1 MASPGVSPGN
11 AKKELGGID
20 LSTLLEM
27 KGICK
32 SFNGVPALR
41 DVQLTLESGEV
52 HALLGENGAGKST
65 LIKILGGIYS
75 KDSGDIFINGKQVQI
90 SNVKEAREN
99 GISIIHQELMML
111 PQMRIYENVFLGQE
125 YKNRGFVKRS
135 EMIEKTREML
145 KFFSL
150 DLDPKEKLGHLPI
163 AQQQI
168 IEIIRA
174 ISFGARIIVMDEPT
188 SSLSDKEVDFLF
200 SAIRRL
206 KGEGVGIIYIS
217 HRMSELD
224 EIADRVTVMRDGGY
238 VATEVVKE
246 VTREELIT
254 KMVGRTLGDY
264 YVHTHTPSDEV
275 VMKVTNYSDG
285 DMVKDA
291 SFELHRGEVLGF
303 AGLVGAGRSELMSC
317 IFGVTKKTS
326 GELTLE
332 GKAVSINGVKDA
344 MAAGIALVPEDRKQE
359 ALYLDQS
366 VRYNMTIEVL
376 DDFLKLGRYDGKK
389 ESAIVDEYVQKMS
402 VKLAS
407 PSQKIIRLSGGNQQK
422 VIIGRWLAGH
432 PKILILDEPTRG
444 VDVGAKVEI
453 YQIIDELVK
462 SGVSVIIISS
472 ELPEVIGMSDRIVVM
487 GEGRIKGVLE
497 RNEADQERIMS
508 LATAE

>member
-1 MASPGVSPGN
+1 M
-11 AKKELGGID
+11 
-20 LSTLLEM
+20 STLLEM

-32 SFNGVPALR
+32 SFNGVPALQ

-75 KDSGDIFINGKQVQI
+75 KDSGEIYINGKQVQI

-111 PQMRIYENVFLGQE
+111 PQMSIYENVFLGQE
-125 YKNRGFVKRS
+125 YKNKGFIKRS
-135 EMIEKTREML
+135 DMIKKTKEML
-145 KFFSL
+145 EFFSL
-150 DLDPKEKLGHLPI
+150 DLDPAEKLGHLPI

-174 ISFGARIIVMDEPT
+174 ISFGASIIVMDEPT

-206 KGEGVGIIYIS
+206 KKENVGIIYIS

-224 EIADRVTVMRDGGY
+224 EIADRVTVMRDGCY
-238 VATEVVKE
+238 VSTEIVKE
-246 VTREELIT
+246 VTRDELIT

-264 YVHTHTPSDEV
+264 YIHTHTPSDEV
-275 VMKVTNYSDG
+275 VMRVKDYSDG
-285 DMVKDA
+285 VSVKNA
-291 SFELHRGEVLGF
+291 SFDLYRGEVLGF
-303 AGLVGAGRSELMSC
+303 AGLVGAGRSELMNC
-317 IFGVTKKTS
+317 LFGVTKKTS
-326 GELTLE
+326 GQLELE
-332 GKAVSINGVKDA
+332 GKNVEIKGVKDA
-344 MAAGIALVPEDRKQE
+344 MRAGIALVPEDRKRE

-376 DDFLKLGRYDGKK
+376 DNFLKAGRYNNKQ
-389 ESAIVDEYVQKMS
+389 ENSIVDEYVGKMS

-422 VIIGRWLAGH
+422 VIIGRWLARN

-453 YQIIDELVK
+453 YEIIDRLVK
-462 SGVSVIIISS
+462 EGVSVIIISS
-472 ELPEVIGMSDRIVVM
+472 ELPEVIGMSDRIIVM
-487 GEGRIKGVLE
+487 GEGRIKGVLG
-497 RNEADQERIMS
+497 RDEANQERIMS

>member
-1 MASPGVSPGN
+1 
-11 AKKELGGID
+11 
-20 LSTLLEM
+20 M

-32 SFNGVPALR
+32 SFNGVPALQ

-75 KDSGDIFINGKQVQI
+75 KDSGEIYINGKQVQI

-111 PQMRIYENVFLGQE
+111 PQMSIYENVFLGQE
-125 YKNRGFVKRS
+125 YKNKGFIKRS
-135 EMIEKTREML
+135 DMIKKTKEML
-145 KFFSL
+145 EFFSL
-150 DLDPKEKLGHLPI
+150 DLDPAEKLGHLPI

-174 ISFGARIIVMDEPT
+174 ISFGASIIVMDEPT

-206 KGEGVGIIYIS
+206 KKENVGIIYIS

-224 EIADRVTVMRDGGY
+224 EIADRVTVMRDGCY
-238 VATEVVKE
+238 VSTEIVKE
-246 VTREELIT
+246 VTRDELIT

-264 YVHTHTPSDEV
+264 YIHTHTPSDEV
-275 VMKVTNYSDG
+275 VMRVKDYSDG
-285 DMVKDA
+285 VSVKNA
-291 SFELHRGEVLGF
+291 SFDLYRGEVLGF
-303 AGLVGAGRSELMSC
+303 AGLVGAGRSELMNC
-317 IFGVTKKTS
+317 LFGVTKKTS
-326 GELTLE
+326 GQLELE
-332 GKAVSINGVKDA
+332 GKNVEIKGVKDA
-344 MAAGIALVPEDRKQE
+344 MRAGIALVPEDRKRE

-376 DDFLKLGRYDGKK
+376 DNFLKAGRYNNKQ
-389 ESAIVDEYVQKMS
+389 ENSIVDEYVGKMS

-422 VIIGRWLAGH
+422 VIIGRWLARN

-453 YQIIDELVK
+453 YEIIDRLVK
-462 SGVSVIIISS
+462 EGVSVIIISS
-472 ELPEVIGMSDRIVVM
+472 ELPEVIGMSDRIIVM
-487 GEGRIKGVLE
+487 GEGRIKGVLG
-497 RNEADQERIMS
+497 RDEANQERIMS